1 MAFSSYLDHLIFSVV
16 LVALALL
23 LTWLMMRMRIL
34 DVPNVRSSHA
44 RPIPNSGGVAIVATV
59 CFGVLAVLIFSDRL
73 QVVEGIMPA
82 LGLATTTVVAVG
94 FLDDL
99 GRLRSFKIKLGTQI
113 LASCV
118 LLFFNI
124 VITRLNVPFIG
135 QIELGWWG
143 YPITLIW
150 ILGLTNIVNF
160 MDGLDGLAGG
170 TAIIAAATFT
180 LITFDQGAG
189 FVYILS
195 YILFAASFGFFV
207 FNFPVAKIFMG
218 DVGSQFLGFVFATI
232 AVLATEFEGARLSF
246 LIMPLLFFHFI
257 FDTVFTFFRRLLA
270 GENVTQAH
278 RSHLYQLMN
287 RLGYSHAQVSIFN
300 FGVSLAQC
308 VGAVVLTRSAL
319 AEPGLVLVPFLVF
332 EIINA
337 VFVVRAARRKALI

>member
-1 MAFSSYLDHLIFSVV
+1 MAFSSYLDHLIFSGV
-16 LVALALL
+16 LVALAVL

-82 LGLATTTVVAVG
+82 LGLAATTVVAVG

-124 VITRLNVPFIG
+124 VITRLNVPLIG

-160 MDGLDGLAGG
+160 MDALGIEKAAVVAHDWGGIIGFKLAIDWPERVTRLALLDTLCTVWVPAGIHGYWFKAAPHPEELFADHHDGCRVCRSGRSLSYPAQNRRSDRRSAPAGG
-170 TAIIAAATFT
+170 ATQRMS
-180 LITFDQGAG
+180 L
-189 FVYILS
+189 
-195 YILFAASFGFFV
+195 
-207 FNFPVAKIFMG
+207 
-218 DVGSQFLGFVFATI
+218 GSRG
-232 AVLATEFEGARLSF
+232 
-246 LIMPLLFFHFI
+246 
-257 FDTVFTFFRRLLA
+257 
-270 GENVTQAH
+270 
-278 RSHLYQLMN
+278 
-287 RLGYSHAQVSIFN
+287 
-300 FGVSLAQC
+300 
-308 VGAVVLTRSAL
+308 
-319 AEPGLVLVPFLVF
+319 
-332 EIINA
+332 
-337 VFVVRAARRKALI
+337 

>member
-1 MAFSSYLDHLIFSVV
+1 MSQDFEDHCWRDVIDQETLDIYKDYARDVFVGPRPAVLMVDVYKESYEGG
-16 LVALALL
+16 
-23 LTWLMMRMRIL
+23 
-34 DVPNVRSSHA
+34 A
-44 RPIPNSGGVAIVATV
+44 RPVSE
-59 CFGVLAVLIFSDRL
+59 
-73 QVVEGIMPA
+73 VVK
-82 LGLATTTVVAVG
+82 
-94 FLDDL
+94 D
-99 GRLRSFKIKLGTQI
+99 
-113 LASCV
+113 
-118 LLFFNI
+118 
-124 VITRLNVPFIG
+124 
-135 QIELGWWG
+135 
-143 YPITLIW
+143 
-150 ILGLTNIVNF
+150 VNES
-160 MDGLDGLAGG
+160 
-170 TAIIAAATFT
+170 FT